1 MDIESGYSLYPYP
14 TLKEV
19 ITMLNRTY
27 TFKDHDSS
35 NPYVHG
41 FPVIVKHDNGDGT
54 YTGTL
59 DTNNMSVKDKLFAIT
74 TAPVIPRFTATG
86 AQY

>member
-1 MDIESGYSLYPYP
+1 
-14 TLKEV
+14 
-19 ITMLNRTY
+19 MLNKTY
-27 TFKDHDSS
+27 TFAHNESH

-54 YTGTL
+54 CTGTL
-59 DTNNMSVKDKLFAIT
+59 DTNKMSVKDKLFAIAA
-74 TAPVIPRFTATG
+74 APVLPRFTATG

>member
-1 MDIESGYSLYPYP
+1 MGIESRRSLYPYP
-14 TLKEV
+14 TFKEV

-27 TFKDHDSS
+27 TFKDHDLS

-74 TAPVIPRFTATG
+74 AAPVIPRFTATG

>member
-1 MDIESGYSLYPYP
+1 
-14 TLKEV
+14 
-19 ITMLNRTY
+19 MLNRTY

-59 DTNNMSVKDKLFAIT
+59 DTNKMSSKDKLFAISQT
-74 TAPVIPRFTATG
+74 QILQRF
-86 AQY
+86 

>member
-1 MDIESGYSLYPYP
+1 MGIESDRSLYPYP

-74 TAPVIPRFTATG
+74 AAPVIPRFTATG